1 MAPEVLEGAVNL
13 RDCETAL
20 KQIDVY
26 ALGLVL
32 WELCTRCKDWYPA
45 GQNPPPYA
53 APYEAEIGKH
63 PSFEHMQI
71 LVSRH
76 KARPIF
82 PVNWG
87 ETSASSRI
95 AQETCEDCWDH
106 DAEARLTSLCVEERL
121 HDLSVLGPSAQ
132 TTCRPSPSLSNAA
145 SKYNSS
151 TTTANTHHL
160 AQMIS
165 PNSASLY
172 QNNVTSIITPPNQ
185 ITPMVNQNHAQYET
199 TNDTIVS
206 SPPVSILRGSILH
219 SKKAAKPN
227 RCYMP
232 NDRTDNHFI
241 RDESGA
247 ASIEDLIATS
257 VSCDSINSSGVSARG
272 WQGVRALI
280 EKNLFKRN
288 SYNIQREDR
297 STSNDERLTVTINV
311 GGGESPVRIVGP
323 ASNQRTSPQLRPSR
337 LDLIPQ
343 ISGSSLSSA
352 STVSSSS
359 SSMSSVTSVPALITD
374 DGYKKPPGDQSQQ
387 AFAIIADHSPR
398 IVISKSAT
406 TVKQMSSLE
415 AIDASRLKR
424 QRSLEVFREVFGAK
438 GSIERLRDPSQRIKT
453 PGDVPPSV
461 RKIRASKTLS
471 LYDDRMMDTS
481 AGRNS
486 M

>member
-76 KARPIF
+76 KARPMF
-82 PVNWG
+82 PGNWG
-87 ETSASSRI
+87 VTSASSRI

-106 DAEARLTSLCVEERL
+106 DAEARLTALCVEERL
-121 HDLSVLGPSAQ
+121 HDLSVLGPNAQ
-132 TTCRPSPSLSNAA
+132 TTCRPSPSLSTAA
-145 SKYNSS
+145 SKYTTS
-151 TTTANTHHL
+151 TTTANTHQL

-165 PNSASLY
+165 PNSTSLY

-185 ITPMVNQNHAQYET
+185 ITPMVNQNHAQNET

-219 SKKAAKPN
+219 SKRAAKPN
-227 RCYMP
+227 RSYMP
-232 NDRTDNHFI
+232 NDRNDNHFI
-241 RDESGA
+241 RDENGA
-247 ASIEDLIATS
+247 ASIEDLIASS
-257 VSCDSINSSGVSARG
+257 VSCDSIHSSGISVRG

-297 STSNDERLTVTINV
+297 STSNDERLTVTIDV
-311 GGGESPVRIVGP
+311 SEDSPVRIVGP
-323 ASNQRTSPQLRPSR
+323 ASNQRTSPQMRPSR
-337 LDLIPQ
+337 LDLVPQ
-343 ISGSSLSSA
+343 NSGSVLSSV
-352 STVSSSS
+352 STASSSS
-359 SSMSSVTSVPALITD
+359 SSISSVASVPALITD
-374 DGYKKPPGDQSQQ
+374 DGYKKPPGDHSHQ

-406 TVKQMSSLE
+406 TVKQLSSLE

-438 GSIERLRDPSQRIKT
+438 GSIERLRDPSERVKT

-481 AGRNS
+481 AGRNT

>member
-76 KARPIF
+76 KARPMF
-82 PVNWG
+82 PGNWG

-106 DAEARLTSLCVEERL
+106 DAEARLTALCVEERL

-145 SKYNSS
+145 PKYN
-151 TTTANTHHL
+151 TAITTANTHQL

-165 PNSASLY
+165 PNSNSLY

-185 ITPMVNQNHAQYET
+185 ITPMVNQNHAQNET

-206 SPPVSILRGSILH
+206 SPPVSILRGSVLH

-232 NDRTDNHFI
+232 NDRNENHFI
-241 RDESGA
+241 RDEHGA
-247 ASIEDLIATS
+247 ASIEDLIASS
-257 VSCDSINSSGVSARG
+257 VSCDGINSSGISVRG

-297 STSNDERLTVTINV
+297 STSNDERLTVTIDV
-311 GGGESPVRIVGP
+311 GGGDSPVRIVGP
-323 ASNQRTSPQLRPSR
+323 GSNQRTSPQLRPTR
-337 LDLIPQ
+337 LDLVPQ
-343 ISGSSLSSA
+343 TGGSSLSSA
-352 STVSSSS
+352 STASSS
-359 SSMSSVTSVPALITD
+359 SSMSSVASVPALITD
-374 DGYKKPPGDQSQQ
+374 DGYKKPPGDHSQQ

-438 GSIERLRDPSQRIKT
+438 GSIERLRDPSQRVKT